1 MEASKISMRT
11 AKILSVIFLLTG
23 IMFYFGGCSTAEQT
37 TAKLAYQQG
46 DYKKAETEFAKETK
60 QNPTNEE
67 AWFYLAMS
75 RAQLGNAT
83 GVKEAMDQYR
93 KLGKLTFSNEL
104 TEAWGTMYDRGY
116 KQYEDGEKLSKTGK
130 DEDAIKKFQESLN
143 NFEIAYALQPD
154 SAFVKDNIS
163 ALNGRINTILVKPTI
178 DKGVEL
184 EKAGDYAGA
193 INEYTNGLSKVNKG
207 SGAYEVIIYNIS
219 LANLKWGEK
228 MRESNPDDASYKD
241 KYTAA
246 LPYLEELT
254 NSSDKDNKLN
264 AYELLIQVYANLG
277 MNDKA
282 QDAIKIRDRL
292 KSENK

>member
-1 MEASKISMRT
+1 MRS
-11 AKILSVIFLLTG
+11 AKVLTVFLILSA
-23 IMFYFGGCSTAEQT
+23 IMFYFGGCSSAEQT
-37 TAKLAYQQG
+37 TAKLAYAQG
-46 DYKKAETEFAKETK
+46 DYKKAEVEFLKETN
-60 QNPTNEE
+60 QNPVNDE

-75 RAQLGNAT
+75 RAQQSKVE
-83 GVKEAMDQYR
+83 GVKAAIDQYR
-93 KLGKLTFSNEL
+93 KIGKNTFAAEL
-104 TEAWGTMYDRGY
+104 TEAWGTMYDRAF
-116 KQYEDGEKLSKTGK
+116 KQYEDGEKSAKSGK
-130 DEDAIKKFQESLN
+130 DDEAVKKFTEALN
-143 NFEIAYALQPD
+143 NFEIAFALLPD
-154 SAFVKDNIS
+154 SAFVKENIA

-184 EKAGDYAGA
+184 EKNGDFAGA
-193 INEYTNGLSKVNKG
+193 INEYTNGLSKVTKG

-228 MRESNPDDASYKD
+228 MRETNSEDPAYKD

-254 NSSDKDNKLN
+254 SSKDKDNKLN

-282 QDAIKIRDRL
+282 QDAIKMRDQL
-292 KSENK
+292 KNENK